1 MSAIA
6 EPTEATTTGNGDFR
20 FKGVTI
26 DGLEDKVDIDLT
38 FASRADEVEYST
50 EECIK
55 DRLATI
61 ERNNPEDYK
70 YVVANI
76 LLAKKVLKMEGA
88 YKKKNAPKPE
98 AGKKDIR
105 GGLGAVGIE
114 NWILQNGGSFE
125 KAARSFLEVS
135 RTCSSLSEFQDKYA
149 IWDFGENYMAKDKYP
164 HDNFVYNM
172 NEEGYKKMT
181 HALEEYIRAISI
193 EKGKEAEDIGV
204 VSEPKKIEQEEDKI
218 SLVQI
223 VQEDMNGLEDT
234 TYKRAVESILER
246 KSEIKVPESEIEEYQ
261 INQVAN
267 QDVKSMEGNNLEG
280 YEQEKE
286 TKVSENKSQEN
297 QTVQMSDQ
305 DKRRML
311 DEILQSYVQQE
322 ESSNIGIFFAQNS
335 SEVIGNGLRIPQNS
349 PEVKKIEGLG
359 YKVIYPARLKDDK
372 VAQMDISKR
381 KEYEARMNTALI
393 VNPAGKRTVDLESLI
408 SRHYFQN
415 GIEMGGMGLNYV
427 VTRAS
432 GDFDGDYNQEYK
444 QMLDSLG
451 FQTTIDQNGLVTTYF
466 DEPIHSVNET
476 KFEQIYNESRSKVQE
491 TLKKIKE
498 AIIRRQNKQERQN
511 NSAEQYR

>member
-1 MSAIA
+1 MSSIA

-149 IWDFGENYMAKDKYP
+149 IWDFGENYMAKDKYT
-164 HDNFVYNM
+164 HENFVYNM

-193 EKGKEAEDIGV
+193 EKVKEAEDVGV
-204 VSEPKKIEQEEDKI
+204 VSEPKKI
-218 SLVQI
+218 
-223 VQEDMNGLEDT
+223 
-234 TYKRAVESILER
+234 
-246 KSEIKVPESEIEEYQ
+246 
-261 INQVAN
+261 
-267 QDVKSMEGNNLEG
+267 
-280 YEQEKE
+280 EQEKE

-393 VNPAGKRTVDLESLI
+393 VNPAGKHTVDLESLI

>member
-1 MSAIA
+1 MSSIA
-6 EPTEATTTGNGDFR
+6 EPTEATTTGNGDLR

-26 DGLEDKVDIDLT
+26 EGLESKVDIDLT
-38 FASRADEVEYST
+38 FASRADEIEYST

-61 ERNNPEDYK
+61 EKNNPEDYK

-88 YKKKNAPKPE
+88 YKKKNAPEPE

-125 KAARSFLEVS
+125 KAARGFLEVS

-149 IWDFGENYMAKDKYP
+149 IWDFGENYMAKDKYT
-164 HDNFVYNM
+164 HENFVYNM

-193 EKGKEAEDIGV
+193 EKVKEAEDVGV
-204 VSEPKKIEQEEDKI
+204 VSEPKKI
-218 SLVQI
+218 
-223 VQEDMNGLEDT
+223 
-234 TYKRAVESILER
+234 
-246 KSEIKVPESEIEEYQ
+246 
-261 INQVAN
+261 
-267 QDVKSMEGNNLEG
+267 
-280 YEQEKE
+280 EQEKE

-393 VNPAGKRTVDLESLI
+393 VNPAGKHTVDLESLI

-476 KFEQIYNESRSKVQE
+476 KFEQIYNESRSKIKKKK
-491 TLKKIKE
+491 KKIKE